1 MPAPVAAP
9 APQARQ
15 PEEATVA
22 ASSPV
27 PGSADVADQE
37 MLDLVARFDTAVR
50 KAQQAFANGNCLTVA
65 VAAESIARDADAFG
79 FRSLGRMARCVE
91 QAGRHEDLGA
101 LRDLLPDLVAQVER
115 NRIAIQ
121 KELR

>member
-1 MPAPVAAP
+1 
-9 APQARQ
+9 
-15 PEEATVA
+15 
-22 ASSPV
+22 
-27 PGSADVADQE
+27 
-37 MLDLVARFDTAVR
+37 MLDLVARFDAAVR
-50 KAQQAFANGNCLTVA
+50 KAQQSFANGNCLTVA
-65 VAAESIARDADAFG
+65 VAAESIARDADAYG